1 MERCMP
7 AERKATIRQ
16 LAVSAYETGLGVA
29 QGVLR
34 HNTDDATW
42 RVGERDL
49 NKWLEDY
56 DGQEIVVVV
65 ASLEDDRPMEERVC
79 RTCGTEYVGLQCPRC
94 REARRRLR
102 GR

>member
-1 MERCMP
+1 MS

-16 LAVSAYETGLGVA
+16 LAVSTYEMGLGVA

-34 HNTDDATW
+34 RDADSGKW
-42 RVGERDL
+42 LVGDRVLDE
-49 NKWLEDY
+49 WLEDY
-56 DGQEIVVVV
+56 AGQDIVLIA
-65 ASLEDDRPMEERVC
+65 ASLEDERPMKTRVC